1 MSRLL
6 LHKTH
11 THYFQLILYMSR
23 VVIGLFKS
31 EELVSHF
38 KLPEFPV
45 QVRRGDNSRLQTD
58 RLLENPGM
66 KMLSKRVKISV
77 SIVNSGFN
85 SLDPGCNAL

>member
-1 MSRLL
+1 M
-6 LHKTH
+6 
-11 THYFQLILYMSR
+11 
-23 VVIGLFKS
+23 IGLFKS
-31 EELVSHF
+31 KELVSHV